1 MDIYGEAINDFYLNI
16 VKDENI
22 LITYLSKRGYS
33 ERNVKGIEEYH
44 FILDYIYH
52 LSIQKMV
59 K

>member
-52 LSIQKMV
+52 LSISTI
-59 K
+59 